1 MWTGVGML
9 VALVVGIGVGIY
21 IAPKVA
27 WVQGKVDEI
36 RKRLS

>member
-1 MWTGVGML
+1 MWTAVGII
-9 VALVVGIGVGIY
+9 VALVVGVGLGIY

-36 RKRLS
+36 RRKLS